1 MTPDGSRLAG
11 LRGRWA
17 AARHSPVFWPL
28 LALVILLLYNI
39 IFTPNFA
46 RLEIREERAFG
57 SLIDILQ
64 NGAPVMLLATGM
76 TLVIAVAGIDL
87 SVGSVMALAG
97 AVAALLMTEHN
108 QSVPA
113 AIIAALAVALLVGAW
128 NGVLVTYVG
137 LQPIV
142 ATLVMLVMGR
152 GIALALTQDQKV
164 RFEVP
169 AFEFIGTGAVL
180 GLPVPIFIVVG
191 VALLVLLVLRK
202 TALGLYIEAVGSN
215 ARAARLCGLRVHA
228 IRLLAY
234 SFSGLCA
241 GVAGLIATADIKEAD
256 VANCGLYLELDA
268 ILAVVI
274 GGTALTGGRPYLF
287 GSLVGAVIMQTL
299 TVMLQMR
306 GVITEHT
313 LIIKAVVAIVVC
325 LLQAHAFD
333 RILRWVP
340 HHFSGGGAIP
350 GSKRLAPEGN
360 RAPTSEDVGHP
371 PTRNP

>member
-1 MTPDGSRLAG
+1 MTLEGSRPAG
-11 LRGRWA
+11 LRGKWA

-28 LALVILLLYNI
+28 LALVVLLLYNI

-46 RLEIREERAFG
+46 RLEIREGRAFG
-57 SLIDILQ
+57 SLVDILQ

-87 SVGSVMALAG
+87 SVGSLMALAG
-97 AVAALLMTEHN
+97 AVAALLMTAHN
-108 QSVPA
+108 QSVPV

-169 AFEFIGTGAVL
+169 AFEFVGTGAVL

-234 SFSGLCA
+234 SFAGLCA

-274 GGTALTGGRPYLF
+274 GGTALTGGRPYLL

-325 LLQAHAFD
+325 LLQARALD
-333 RILRWVP
+333 PVWN
-340 HHFSGGGAIP
+340 
-350 GSKRLAPEGN
+350 RLGRRTA
-360 RAPTSEDVGHP
+360 RSA
-371 PTRNP
+371 